1 LSDVGSPYEVRCP
14 RCNVTFPVETRTCIH
29 CGGPTSASGTHSVH
43 EEEMRPIGIDM
54 SGSAMPRP
62 GERVGDVHEEVEA
75 PSVLRSIVNSLGAL
89 LWIALLVIF
98 SLARQCG
105 D

>member
-1 LSDVGSPYEVRCP
+1 MLCP
-14 RCNVTFPVETRTCIH
+14 RCDVTFPVETRTCIH
-29 CGGPTSASGTHSVH
+29 CGGPTTASGAHAVH
-43 EEEMRPIGIDM
+43 DEEMQPIGIDV
-54 SGSAMPRP
+54 SGSPLPRRGEMP
-62 GERVGDVHEEVEA
+62 GEVHEEAEA